1 MGYFK
6 FSRETEEYS
15 TPFDQRVMLN
25 TVHSFNIESCY
36 FPFVDVES
44 YETAVSVT
52 PTLLKM
58 EFLGIY
64 FGLGSATKKLLKH

>member
-6 FSRETEEYS
+6 FSRETQEYS
-15 TPFDQRVMLN
+15 APLDQHVMLN
-25 TVHSFNIESCY
+25 VVHSFNIVSCY
-36 FPFVDVES
+36 FPFADVMS

-52 PTLLKM
+52 PTLLKV